1 MSAARP
7 PKMVCVRS
15 SLSRQMASADGGRT
29 VGEAERMAN
38 TALAAQRDQALRTL
52 AATVQR
58 LDALCAAGAPG
69 TEPQVYAL
77 GTALLDIAGFI
88 DTGPFY
94 EAAYSLC
101 DISDRMTERG
111 AWSWP
116 AVAVHARALTLILAE
131 GCRVSEASAQLL
143 AGLRAVSAHVAE
155 S

>member
-7 PKMVCVRS
+7 PKMVRVRS

-38 TALAAQRDQALRTL
+38 TAL

-143 AGLRAVSAHVAE
+143 AGLRAVSAHIAE